1 MTDVSGYFIF
11 NDLVGSGTSTGGA
24 TDLSAL
30 TDTSIGAP
38 TNTQVLSYVSS
49 TGLWTNT
56 AQTGGGG
63 GVSVHADLTNLGLP
77 ADDHEQ
83 YVFTRPTTSER
94 NQIIIQ
100 NASYQ
105 GLSIKAHASQAVP
118 LQTWTNSDGLTKTS
132 VLSDGSLSGIEAT
145 FGDLSGL
152 NSVSS
157 LSINGGTV
165 NSTGDLNVTGNISVT
180 GTVTGATEV
189 SSTICKADDGL
200 FTNLSSTSDFNVTGS
215 TTLGNVTGTN
225 INCTNLSATN
235 DVSAGGNIL
244 LVGTVDGVDI
254 ATANTKLNDHV
265 ASGSVHYIQTDIDHG
280 NLQGLL
286 DDDHTIYI
294 LDDGTR
300 SIDHLT
306 VDNDL
311 FVVGDI
317 TVTGTVD
324 GIDLPARDTV
334 LTNHVASATV
344 HFVQGDIDHAVL
356 QNLTTGNPH
365 TQYVLKTGGTPF
377 TGDATFDAGIN
388 VSGSIAIN
396 GTVDGVDV
404 AARDTVLTNHVASSV
419 HQVFTTTTAGIVP
432 ECDSS
437 QAYKFINSTGA
448 WEISFPYSYV
458 QMDGAGFDSASPYY
472 FASGVTATILEKDTD
487 QIEWDDTN
495 KYFAIKETGTYE
507 MVFCGAVTV
516 ASSPTEIAMTVV
528 KSAAPASDLPY
539 LEKIQTIRTNMD
551 PHDLNIRWVGYIAP
565 VSTDNYTLRIDG
577 TNACQLKEGSTLTMK
592 RIG

>member
-11 NDLVGSGTSTGGA
+11 DDLVGSGTSTGGA

-30 TDTSIGAP
+30 TDTSITDPGNEEVLVYLSA
-38 TNTQVLSYVSS
+38 TNK
-49 TGLWTNT
+49 WTN
-56 AQTGGGG
+56 AIQSGGGG
-63 GVSVHADLTNLGLP
+63 TSDHNILTNLTTG
-77 ADDHEQ
+77 DVHTQ
-83 YVFTRPTTSER
+83 YLFGNPTTSER
-94 NQIIIQ
+94 NKITIQ

-105 GLSIKAHASQAVP
+105 GLSVRAHASQAVP
-118 LQTWTNSDGLTKTS
+118 LQSWTDSNGTTKAS
-132 VLSDGSLSGIEAT
+132 VLSDGSLSGIQAT

-189 SSTICKADDGL
+189 SSTISKADNGV
-200 FTNLSSTSDFNVTGS
+200 FTNLSSTSNFNVTGS

-235 DVSAGGNIL
+235 DLSAGGNIEV
-244 LVGTVDGVDI
+244 VGTVDGIDI
-254 ATANTKLNDHV
+254 ATANTKLNNHV
-265 ASGSVHYIQTDIDHG
+265 ASATVHYVQTDIDHG

-286 DDDHTIYI
+286 EDDHTQYI
-294 LDDGTR
+294 LSAGTR

-311 FVVGDI
+311 YVVGDI

-344 HFVQGDIDHAVL
+344 HYPQGDIDHDVL

-365 TQYVLKTGGTPF
+365 TQYVLKSGSVPF
-377 TGDATFDAGIN
+377 TGDATFDAGVN
-388 VSGSIAIN
+388 VSGNIEVS

-404 AARDTVLTNHVASSV
+404 AARDTVLTNHIASSV
-419 HQVFTTTTAGIVP
+419 HQLYTTTTEGIVP

-437 QAYKFINSTGA
+437 ETYRFLHAAGEWTTP
-448 WEISFPYSYV
+448 FPYSYV
-458 QMDGAGFDSASPYY
+458 QMDGAGVDSAALYW
-472 FASGVTATILEKDTD
+472 FASGVTPTLVEKDTD

-495 KYFAIKETGTYE
+495 KYFTVKETGTYE
-507 MVFCGAVTV
+507 MIFCGA
-516 ASSPTEIAMTVV
+516 ASVGGSPTEINMSVAKV
-528 KSAAPASDLPY
+528 APPASDFVY
-539 LEKIQTIRTNMD
+539 LEKVQTIRTNMD
-551 PHDLNIRWVGYIAP
+551 PHDLNLRWIGNITA
-565 VSTDNYTLRIDG
+565 TTNYTLRING
-577 TNACQLKEGSTLTMK
+577 TNACQLKQGSTLTLR

>member
-30 TDTSIGAP
+30 TDTSITDPA
-38 TNTQVLSYVSS
+38 NEEVLTFLSS
-49 TGLWTNT
+49 TGLWTN
-56 AQTGGGG
+56 AIQTGGGG
-63 GVSVHADLTNLGLP
+63 GTSDHNALANLIVGDVHT
-77 ADDHEQ
+77 Q
-83 YVFTRPTTSER
+83 YLFANPTSSER

-118 LQTWTNSDGLTKTS
+118 LQTWTDSDGLTKTS

-200 FTNLSSTSDFNVTGS
+200 FTNLSSTSNFNVTGS

-300 SIDHLT
+300 SIDHLL

-311 FVVGDI
+311 NVVGNL
-317 TVTGTVD
+317 TVTGTINTYD
-324 GIDLPARDTV
+324 IAQIDSD
-334 LTNHVASATV
+334 LTDHIASGSV

-377 TGDATFDAGIN
+377 TGDATFDEGLNI
-388 VSGSIAIN
+388 SGSIAIN

-432 ECDSS
+432 ESDSGN
-437 QAYKFINSTGA
+437 AYKFINSTGA

-458 QMDGAGFDSASPYY
+458 QMDGAGFGSADPYY
-472 FASGVTATILEKDTD
+472 FASGVTPTLVEKDTT

-495 KYFAIKETGTYE
+495 KYFTVKESGTYE
-507 MVFCGAVTV
+507 MVFCGAINV
-516 ASSPTEIAMTVV
+516 AASPTEVAMTVV
-528 KSAAPASDLPY
+528 IAAPPAADLAQ

-551 PHDLNIRWVGYIAP
+551 PHDLNLRWIGNIT
-565 VSTDNYTLRIDG
+565 STKNYTLRIDG
-577 TNACQLKEGSTLTMK
+577 TNSCELQEGSTLTMK

>member
-11 NDLVGSGTSTGGA
+11 DDLVGSGTSTGGA

-30 TDTSIGAP
+30 TDTSITDPGNEEVLVYLSA
-38 TNTQVLSYVSS
+38 TNK
-49 TGLWTNT
+49 WTN
-56 AQTGGGG
+56 AIQSGGGG
-63 GVSVHADLTNLGLP
+63 TSDHNILTNLTTG
-77 ADDHEQ
+77 DVHTQ
-83 YVFTRPTTSER
+83 YLFGNPTTSER
-94 NQIIIQ
+94 NKIIIQ

-105 GLSIKAHASQAVP
+105 GLSVRAHASQAVP
-118 LQTWTNSDGLTKTS
+118 LQSWTDSNGTTKAS
-132 VLSDGSLSGIEAT
+132 VLSDGSLSGVQAT

-189 SSTICKADDGL
+189 SSTISKADNGV
-200 FTNLSSTSDFNVTGS
+200 FTNLSSTSNFNVTGS

-235 DVSAGGNIL
+235 DLSAGGNIEV
-244 LVGTVDGVDI
+244 VGTVDGVDI
-254 ATANTKLNDHV
+254 ATANTKLNNHV
-265 ASGSVHYIQTDIDHG
+265 ASATVHYVQTDIDHG

-286 DDDHTIYI
+286 EDDHTQYI
-294 LDDGTR
+294 LSAGTR

-311 FVVGDI
+311 YVVGDI

-344 HFVQGDIDHAVL
+344 HYVQTDIDHGNL
-356 QNLTTGNPH
+356 QGLLDDDHPQYILQDGTREIDHLTVSGS
-365 TQYVLKTGGTPF
+365 
-377 TGDATFDAGIN
+377 AGVN
-388 VSGSIAIN
+388 VSGSIDIN

-404 AARDTVLTNHVASSV
+404 AARDTVLTNHIASSV
-419 HQVFTTTTAGIVP
+419 HQLFTTTTAGIVP

-437 QAYKFINSTGA
+437 ETYRFLHAAGDWTTP
-448 WEISFPYSYV
+448 FPYSYV
-458 QMDGAGFDSASPYY
+458 QMDGYGITSDAVYY
-472 FASGVTATILEKDTD
+472 FASGVTPTLVEKDTD

-495 KYFAIKETGTYE
+495 KYFTVKETGTYE
-507 MVFCGAVTV
+507 IILCGAATV
-516 ASSPTEIAMTVV
+516 ASSPTEIHMSIAKVAPP
-528 KSAAPASDLPY
+528 AADFVY
-539 LEKIQTIRTNMD
+539 LEKVQTIRTNMD
-551 PHDLNIRWVGYIAP
+551 PHDLNLRWIGNITA
-565 VSTDNYTLRIDG
+565 TTNYTLRING
-577 TNACQLKEGSTLTMK
+577 NNACQLRAGSTLTLR